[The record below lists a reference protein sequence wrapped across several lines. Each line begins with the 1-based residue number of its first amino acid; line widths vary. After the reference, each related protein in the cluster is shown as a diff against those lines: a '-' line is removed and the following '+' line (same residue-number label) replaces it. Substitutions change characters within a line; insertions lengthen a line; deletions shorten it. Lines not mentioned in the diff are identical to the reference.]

1 MLIDVWNQVP
11 LVMGGWGRTLLE
23 GLVAG
28 RVGGPL
34 QGGDRHVLRLPDVYT
49 TDRSG
54 SGRGSLHHLAQVH
67 TVMIKTMSQITS
79 QKIHICTNYHRNKAK
94 KNTL

>member
-1 MLIDVWNQVP
+1 M
-11 LVMGGWGRTLLE
+11 LE

-49 TDRSG
+49 TDCSG
-54 SGRGSLHHLAQVH
+54 SGRGSLHHLTQVH

-79 QKIHICTNYHRNKAK
+79 QKYTFVQIITDVKQK
-94 KNTL
+94 ITTVKTEGLKQ

>member
-1 MLIDVWNQVP
+1 M
-11 LVMGGWGRTLLE
+11 LE

-49 TDRSG
+49 TDCSG
-54 SGRGSLHHLAQVH
+54 SGRGSLHHLTQVH
-67 TVMIKTMSQITS
+67 TVMIKTVSQITS
-79 QKIHICTNYHRNKAK
+79 QKYTFVQIITEVSKKKKHCKNKRL
-94 KNTL
+94 KNKYIS